1 MTPFPAMIAVQGAGI
16 AGLSGAIAMKRAFP
30 SAEIKIFA
38 ESAQRIAEYPG
49 AATPFIRQFHR
60 HIGLDDRIFVKRTAA
75 EVVHRVNWHAEGHEP
90 VDIYPLSVLPYPE
103 GVAIQH
109 LWRWLDR
116 AERPRWTTVA
126 RKFQTDFD
134 RTEGHGIRF
143 NANAY
148 LQLLT
153 EMAAHLTIDI
163 TADGIADPA
172 AFDLV
177 VEADGQDKA
186 GITYETAVSQVE
198 RGGDHVRMAGGEAVW
213 TTAHGT
219 AKFSSVPEARC
230 IDRPWSGNRLT
241 IGQAALCI
249 ETFDGQS
256 LCATMA
262 DILRAIALMPTGPGS
277 DAEIS
282 EYNRRTTSIH
292 HMLAD
297 WHAFKWQTQQTDGL
311 DHLLTQFRHRGRIPF
326 RDEDPVSVAEWTN
339 WLLSTGIMAD
349 YADASASSLN
359 KQKIF
364 NILGTY

>member
-1 MTPFPAMIAVQGAGI
+1 MSPFPAKIAVQGAGI

-38 ESAQRIAEYPG
+38 GSAQRLAEYPG
-49 AATPFIRQFHR
+49 AATPFIRHFHR
-60 HIGLDDRIFVKRTAA
+60 QIGLDDRIFVKRTAA
-75 EVVHRVNWHAEGHEP
+75 KVVDHVRWHAGDHDP
-90 VDIYPLSVLPYPE
+90 VDVYPLSVLPYPD
-103 GVAIQH
+103 GVAIHH
-109 LWRWLDR
+109 LWRWLDC
-116 AERPRWTTVA
+116 AERPGWTTVA

-143 NANAY
+143 DASAY
-148 LQLLT
+148 LQLLI
-153 EMAAHLTIDI
+153 EMAAHLAIDM
-163 TADGIADPA
+163 TTDGIADPA

-186 GITYETAVSQVE
+186 GITYETAASQVE
-198 RGGDHVRMAGGEAVW
+198 HGGDHVRMAGGEAVW
-213 TTAHGT
+213 ITAHGT
-219 AKFSSVPEARC
+219 AKFSSVLQVRC
-230 IDRPWSGNRLT
+230 IDRPWSGNRLA
-241 IGQAALCI
+241 IGQAAFSI

-292 HMLAD
+292 QMLAD
-297 WHAFKWQTQQTDGL
+297 WHAFKWQTQGTDSL

-339 WLLSTGIMAD
+339 WLLSTGIIAD
-349 YADASASSLN
+349 HADVSAASLN